1 MKRDVKHQNQQLS
14 KAKQTRNQ
22 EEEKKKIQIENSCS
36 LCKSIKGTL
45 LKNPCAEQLRDV
57 N

>member
-22 EEEKKKIQIENSCS
+22 EEEKNKAWKKHLVKFLE
-36 LCKSIKGTL
+36 
-45 LKNPCAEQLRDV
+45 
-57 N
+57 